1 MAGERA
7 YPILP
12 CPDVDTAVA
21 FYEALGFTR
30 TYRQLR
36 PNPHAVVE
44 LDDLGVHL
52 AGIDG
57 FDPAASYAS
66 VIVTVPD
73 VGGLHDAFAA
83 GLRRAYGRLPGAG
96 IPRLLRLRRKAGTA
110 TGFSVVD
117 PGGNWLRF
125 YQEGATD
132 EEPEERSTGLARA
145 LEVAARQGDSRG
157 DEAQALVVLDAA
169 LQREAGAPAAERAP
183 LLLYRAELLAR
194 LDRVAEAAEALA
206 GATDGL
212 TADEAA
218 ALADDVEHAREVVE
232 GA

>member
-1 MAGERA
+1 MSGPTA
-7 YPILP
+7 ILP
-12 CPDVDTAVA
+12 CPDLDEAVA

-36 PNPHAVVE
+36 PDPHAVVAYE
-44 LDDLGVHL
+44 DLAFHL
-52 AGIDG
+52 AGIPG
-57 FDPAASYAS
+57 FDPEASYAS

-96 IPRLLRLRRKAGTA
+96 IPRRQLAAVLPGRRDRRGAG
-110 TGFSVVD
+110 
-117 PGGNWLRF
+117 
-125 YQEGATD
+125 GAVA
-132 EEPEERSTGLARA
+132 GLARA
-145 LEVAARQGDSRG
+145 LEVAARQGDARG

-169 LQREAGAPAAERAP
+169 LQREAGAPAAEKAP

-194 LDRVAEAAEALA
+194 LGRVAEAAEALA
-206 GATDGL
+206 GATAGL
-212 TADEAA
+212 TVDEAA
-218 ALADDVEHAREVVE
+218 SIADDVEHAREVVE